1 MIDFYSNLWSFTK
14 FNSDKVNV
22 PSGRGLGDNRLIPCF
37 KSVSV
42 NTEIHRNTLE
52 TPKYTE
58 IHYSA
63 GMACTY
69 LPKYTHN

>member
-1 MIDFYSNLWSFTK
+1 MQVG
-14 FNSDKVNV
+14 NSDEIRSWL
-22 PSGRGLGDNRLIPCF
+22 PSLDLVWSSPVLGLAFVLAPSSTTG
-37 KSVSV
+37 VSV

-63 GMACTY
+63 CTY
-69 LPKYTHN
+69 PPKYTHN